1 MFFQSIVSPTRLDST
16 SYENKYTAH
25 VLWQWFSKQ
34 TNTYTHR
41 ELQLMGI
48 LCMKTTEMT
57 TTTTTTTTFDSNS
70 DCDCDGGVG
79 VAVVV
84 VDAECI

>member
-57 TTTTTTTTFDSNS
+57 TTTTTQQQQQQ
-70 DCDCDGGVG
+70 
-79 VAVVV
+79 
-84 VDAECI
+84 